1 MDVKTACLGLLTFGE
16 ASGYEIQKQLKNGC
30 FSAFFDAS
38 YGSIY
43 PALSRLTE
51 DGLVSC
57 TELAQDKR
65 PDKKVYR
72 ITPRGRLALA
82 QALAEPAEPDRFRS
96 DFLAKMLFCDLLLP
110 GELSELI
117 DQRLAGHEEVLAR
130 LEEYLETPLSAGA
143 EFTVRYARAVHEAA
157 IRFIRENR
165 HLLEIEALKARV
177 EPAE

>member
-1 MDVKTACLGLLTFGE
+1 MDVRTACLGLLTFGD

-43 PALSRLTE
+43 PALGRLTD

-65 PDKKVYR
+65 PDKKIYR
-72 ITPRGRLALA
+72 ITPNGRLTLVRT
-82 QALAEPAEPDRFRS
+82 LAEPAEPDRFRS

-110 GELSELI
+110 AELSKLI
-117 DQRLAGHEEVLAR
+117 DRRLERHEEILAQ
-130 LEEYLETPLSAGA
+130 LDEYMETSLNVGA
-143 EFTVRYARAVHEAA
+143 EFTVRYARALHEAA
-157 IRFIRENR
+157 ARFIRENR
-165 HLLEIEALKARV
+165 HLLEVEALRARV
-177 EPAE
+177 ELAE